1 MNKNLLFAL
10 LFFTTFI
17 SCDERKTVESLTPIV
32 APTTKTKT
40 ELISRKWGIS
50 ESYFDVDAKKTIVYG
65 VGAVS
70 NPNLTTDIT
79 PDDYITFT
87 KDGKI
92 ESYSGLDK
100 KTLKG
105 TWKFLN
111 NETQI
116 QFPLD
121 GAEFVMDIIS
131 LTEKDAEIAQKI
143 VIANLANET
152 QTSQGI
158 IFIVG
163 LGGLTT
169 KDSKVVKL
177 GLKLKAK

>member
-1 MNKNLLFAL
+1 M
-10 LFFTTFI
+10 
-17 SCDERKTVESLTPIV
+17 
-32 APTTKTKT
+32 
-40 ELISRKWGIS
+40 
-50 ESYFDVDAKKTIVYG
+50 
-65 VGAVS
+65 
-70 NPNLTTDIT
+70 
-79 PDDYITFT
+79 
-87 KDGKI
+87 
-92 ESYSGLDK
+92 
-100 KTLKG
+100 
-105 TWKFLN
+105 N